1 MQSEIEINFDKL
13 NVKII
18 AYFQNND
25 ESLLG
30 AKELFAPFIEST
42 RRLEAVTNIQQ
53 LLKLLQHRG
62 LYSKI
67 EYNTFRIFEKIIDD
81 ESYSNLVAKQ
91 KELCKKYP
99 DPVPVKKYGDP
110 KGLTDRRMVPVP
122 TNQIPSPN
130 ILNTRKPAPIPEN
143 KIPIP
148 KDEDMRNDIFNII
161 ANGVSLDVFRRLA
174 RHLDFT
180 KEEIKDIELRHND
193 FRTQNLVLLRMY
205 ETRRNSLTRLLKVL
219 NLIEK
224 PDLVREITEVLR
236 KYSLDNN
243 FNNLSI

>member
-1 MQSEIEINFDKL
+1 MGN
-13 NVKII
+13 
-18 AYFQNND
+18 
-25 ESLLG
+25 
-30 AKELFAPFIEST
+30 
-42 RRLEAVTNIQQ
+42 Q
-53 LLKLLQHRG
+53 LLP
-62 LYSKI
+62 
-67 EYNTFRIFEKIIDD
+67 RILPFC
-81 ESYSNLVAKQ
+81 Q
-91 KELCKKYP
+91 
-99 DPVPVKKYGDP
+99 
-110 KGLTDRRMVPVP
+110 
-122 TNQIPSPN
+122 
-130 ILNTRKPAPIPEN
+130 PAPLPEFFLN
-143 KIPIP
+143 QKQIPIP

-243 FNNLSI
+243 FSNLSI